1 MKTVK
6 IAVVG
11 LGWVSQ
17 LYHLPILKKF
27 SDVDIVAICDIDR
40 NKCRVVAEKFGIKR
54 FYTHHNELFQKEDLD
69 AVVICTP
76 TDTHRA
82 ICIDA
87 IKCNLDVF
95 VERPVTRYYQEAVDI
110 AEAVS
115 ENKVK
120 LMVGMNNRFR
130 PDMML
135 LKSIIE
141 NDELGDIIYVKTGWI
156 KKIPED
162 KKWIT
167 QQDKSG
173 GGVFIDLGLAALD
186 TLLWTVNFADIMRV
200 SAFTFYNRT
209 KNVEDTCIAYFETKD
224 GAVLSLETSW
234 TLQTDSDEFYCD
246 IFGSKGSA
254 QINPLKIIKDYG
266 TDNVHVFPAKQN
278 SLQNITKKSYENEL
292 KHFVG
297 SIRDFHPLISTI
309 DEAVKR
315 MKVVEAVYKSAK
327 KRKEI
332 VIK

>member
-6 IAVVG
+6 VAVVG

-27 SDVDIVAICDIDR
+27 SDVNIIAICDIDR
-40 NKCRVVAEKFGIKR
+40 NKCRVVAEKFNIYK
-54 FYTHHNELFQKEDLD
+54 FYTNHYDLFQKEELD
-69 AVVICTP
+69 AVIICTP
-76 TDTHRA
+76 TDTHKT

-87 IKCNLDVF
+87 VNCNLNVF
-95 VERPVTRYYQEAVDI
+95 VERPVARDYQEAVEI
-110 AEAVS
+110 SNAVS
-115 ENKVK
+115 EHQVK

-141 NDELGDIIYVKTGWI
+141 NEELGKIIYVKTGWF
-156 KKIPED
+156 KKMPTD

-186 TLLWTVNFADIMRV
+186 TLLWTVNFTDIKRV
-200 SAFTFYNRT
+200 SAFTFYNTT
-209 KNVEDTCIAYFETKD
+209 KNVEDTCIAYFQTKD

-234 TLQTDSDEFYCD
+234 SLQTISDQFYCD
-246 IFGSKGSA
+246 IFGSKGSS
-254 QINPLKIIKDYG
+254 QINPLKIIKNYG
-266 TDNVHVFPAKQN
+266 TNNVHVFPTKQD
-278 SLQNITKKSYENEL
+278 SPQNITKKSYENEL
-292 KHFVG
+292 KHFIG
-297 SIRDFHPLISTI
+297 SIKGLHPLISTI

-327 KRKEI
+327 TKKE
-332 VIK
+332 VVLK

>member
-6 IAVVG
+6 VAIVG

-17 LYHLPILKKF
+17 LFHLPILKKF
-27 SDVDIVAICDIDR
+27 SDVNIEAICDIDR
-40 NKCRVVAEKFGIKR
+40 NKCRVVSEKFGISK
-54 FYTHHNELFQKEDLD
+54 FYTNHIDLYQKEELD
-69 AVVICTP
+69 AVIICTP
-76 TDTHRA
+76 TDTHKT

-87 IKCNLDVF
+87 VKCGHNVF
-95 VERPVTRYYQEAVDI
+95 VERPVARHYQEAVDI

-115 ENKVK
+115 EHKVK
-120 LMVGMNNRFR
+120 FMVGMNNRFR

-141 NDELGDIIYVKTGWI
+141 NDELGKIIYVKTGWI
-156 KKIPED
+156 KKIPSD
-162 KKWIT
+162 RKWIT
-167 QQDKSG
+167 QQDKAG

-186 TLLWTVNFADIMRV
+186 TLLWTVNFADIKRV
-200 SAFTFYNRT
+200 SAFTFYHTT

-234 TLQTDSDEFYCD
+234 TFKAISDQFYCD
-246 IFGSKGSA
+246 IFGSKGSS

-266 TDNVHVFPAKQN
+266 TDNVQVFPTKQDTP
-278 SLQNITKKSYENEL
+278 QNITKKSYENEL
-292 KHFVG
+292 KHFIG
-297 SIRDFHPLISTI
+297 AIKGLHPLISTI

-327 KRKEI
+327 RRKEV

>member
-1 MKTVK
+1 MKIVK

-17 LYHLPILKKF
+17 LYHIPILRKLT
-27 SDVDIVAICDIDR
+27 DVDIVAICDIDK
-40 NKCRVVAEKFGIKR
+40 NKCRVVAEKFGIKKY
-54 FYTHHNELFQKEDLD
+54 YTNYNEMLAKEELD
-69 AVVICTP
+69 AVIICTP
-76 TDTHRA
+76 TDTHKT

-87 IKCNLDVF
+87 IKCDLNVF
-95 VERPVTRYYQEAVDI
+95 VERPVARSYKEAVAI
-110 AEAVS
+110 AEAMGDR
-115 ENKVK
+115 NVK

-141 NDELGDIIYVKTGWI
+141 NNELGEIKYVKTGWI
-156 KKIPED
+156 KKIATD

-173 GGVFIDLGLAALD
+173 GGVFIDLGLPALD
-186 TLLWTVNFADIMRV
+186 TLLWTVNFTDIKRV
-200 SAFTFYNRT
+200 SAFTFYNST

-234 TLQTDSDEFYCD
+234 AFQTTSDQFYCN
-246 IFGSKGSA
+246 IYGSKGSS
-254 QINPLKIIKDYG
+254 QINPLKIIKNYG
-266 TDNVHVFPAKQN
+266 TDSVNFFPTKQD
-278 SLQNITKKSYENEL
+278 SPQIITKKSYENEL
-292 KHFVG
+292 KHFIG
-297 SIRDFHPLISTI
+297 SIKGLHPLISTI

-315 MKVVEAVYKSAK
+315 MKVVEAVYKSARTK
-327 KRKEI
+327 KEI